1 MYTYIKLRGEN
12 ADAAQIAEVE
22 KLLFF
27 AAVAMSED
35 SAQMQAAMFIDMMV
49 AFESHAGALHVLL
62 VDGRPLAF
70 AFVLDKFNDSD
81 GAYHIHLVSVFKA
94 HRGKGLGRNIVQR
107 VLDDI
112 GGEPVTLEVQ
122 PVTVGFFKKMGFTI
136 KHVQLEW
143 GYIPM
148 YINGD
153 GSKDR
158 FKKLKYTPE
167 VAKRYEARFDNVAVG
182 FGL

>member
-1 MYTYIKLRGEN
+1 MYTHIKLRGEN
-12 ADAAQIAEVE
+12 ANPAQIAEVE

-27 AAVAMSED
+27 AAVAMSD
-35 SAQMQAAMFIDMMV
+35 DNTQMQAAMFIDTMV

-62 VDGRPLAF
+62 NDGRPLAF
-70 AFVLDKFNDSD
+70 AFVLDKYNETD

-94 HRGKGLGRNIVQR
+94 HRGQGLGRLIVQR
-107 VLDDI
+107 VLDDLR
-112 GGEPVTLEVQ
+112 GQPVSLEVQ
-122 PVTVGFFKKMGFTI
+122 PVTVEFFKKMGFSI
-136 KHVQLEW
+136 KHVKLQW

-158 FKKLKYTPE
+158 FKKLQYTPD
-167 VAKRYEARFDNVAVG
+167 VAKKYEARFDNVAVG